1 MKKLSKKELIK
12 ALEKAEKNPR
22 DIGGLIG
29 DFSVVG
35 LSGVGSVALASTLLT
50 TTTTTTVA
58 APVLG
63 STFLGSLLG
72 ARVLVTL
79 VVAAPTL
86 AVVVSAIGGII
97 LTQGLIKLI
106 KSGSNNDNK
115 RAGYIKGL
123 KEKILAFDNDVFFST
138 DNSIKISKLSGIY
151 VLLLKLNIVNAEGV
165 GTMFAGV
172 SNGSINIDLALTNA
186 KLMLESLSSEQ
197 RMNNINLS

>member
-35 LSGVGSVALASTLLT
+35 LSGAGSAALASTLLA

-58 APVLG
+58 VPVLG
-63 STFLGSLLG
+63 STFLGSMLG
-72 ARVLVTL
+72 ARVLVTA

-86 AVVVSAIGGII
+86 AVVAGAVGGII

-106 KSGSNNDNK
+106 KSGANNDKK
-115 RAGYIKGL
+115 RASYVKGL
-123 KEKILAFDNDVFFST
+123 KEKILAYDNSVFDST
-138 DNSIKISKLSGIY
+138 DKSVKISKLSGIY

-165 GTMFAGV
+165 ETMFAGV
-172 SNGSINIDLALTNA
+172 NNGSINIDFALTNA
-186 KLMLESLSSEQ
+186 KSMFERLSPEQ
-197 RMNNINLS
+197 RINNINLS